1 MVYPILELGIS
12 SKLRPN
18 RQDIATLKTF
28 ENIDLMIVA
37 GNKVLFVDGDQS
49 VAIHQALGNKT
60 RLLILSLLSHRAMNV
75 SALAE
80 ATGLA
85 PSTVAFNIKQLE
97 GCGLVNVQFLPGT
110 RGQQKLVSKRYDEVL
125 FKLPGVAIE
134 SNSRVIEVSMPIG
147 NFKRVKVKPT
157 CGLASDT
164 KYIGMIDDARSFYE
178 PEHVFAQIL
187 WFRQG
192 FVEYDFPNNL
202 PVGAQASDVELSMEI
217 CSEAPEY
224 DLDWP
229 SDITLSIND
238 IEIGTWTSP
247 SDFGG
252 ERGKL
257 TPPWWPI
264 EQTQHGVLKR
274 WRISA
279 DGSYV
284 DGGLVSDV
292 KLADLGIE
300 GRTHVGVR
308 IEVKETAR
316 HVGGINLF
324 GRRFGNYAQD
334 LVMRTGFVFKDGERP
349 YHLK

>member
-1 MVYPILELGIS
+1 
-12 SKLRPN
+12 
-18 RQDIATLKTF
+18 
-28 ENIDLMIVA
+28 MIVA

-49 VAIHQALGNKT
+49 VAILQALGNET

-97 GCGLVNVQFLPGT
+97 SCGLVNAQFQPGT
-110 RGQQKLVSKRYDEVL
+110 RGQQKLVSKRYDEVH

-134 SNSRVIEVSMPIG
+134 SNSNVIEVSMPIG
-147 NFKRVKVKPT
+147 NFKRINVKPT
-157 CGLASDT
+157 CGIASDT

-202 PVGAQASDVELSMEI
+202 PVGAQAVDFELSMEI

-229 SDITLSIND
+229 SDITLTVND
-238 IEIGTWTSP
+238 VEVGTWTSP
-247 SDFGG
+247 ADFGG
-252 ERGKL
+252 QRGKL
-257 TPPWWPI
+257 TPEWWPI
-264 EQTQHGVLKR
+264 EQTQYGVLKR
-274 WRISA
+274 WRVNTTGSYI
-279 DGSYV
+279 DGSP
-284 DGGLVSDV
+284 VSVV
-292 KLADLGIE
+292 KLTDLGLE
-300 GRTHVGVR
+300 GRTHVSVR
-308 IEVKETAR
+308 LEVKETAR

-324 GRRFGNYAQD
+324 GRRFGNCAQD
-334 LVMRTGFVFKDGERP
+334 LVLKTSFEFREGERH
-349 YHLK
+349 YRLK

>member
-1 MVYPILELGIS
+1 
-12 SKLRPN
+12 
-18 RQDIATLKTF
+18 
-28 ENIDLMIVA
+28 MIVA

-49 VAIHQALGNKT
+49 VAILQALGNET

-97 GCGLVNVQFLPGT
+97 GCGLVNAQFQPGT
-110 RGQQKLVSKRYDEVL
+110 RGQQKLVSKRYDEVH

-134 SNSRVIEVSMPIG
+134 SNSNVIEVSMPIG
-147 NFKRVKVKPT
+147 NFKRINVKPT
-157 CGLASDT
+157 CGIASDT

-202 PVGAQASDVELSMEI
+202 PVGAQAVDLELSMEI

-229 SDITLSIND
+229 SDITLMIND
-238 IEIGTWTSP
+238 VEIGTWTSP
-247 SDFGG
+247 ADFGG
-252 ERGKL
+252 QRGKL
-257 TPPWWPI
+257 TPEWWPI
-264 EQTQHGVLKR
+264 EQTQYGVLKR
-274 WRISA
+274 WRVNTTGSYI
-279 DGSYV
+279 DGSP
-284 DGGLVSDV
+284 VSAV
-292 KLADLGIE
+292 KLTDLGLD
-300 GRTHVGVR
+300 GRTHVSVR
-308 IEVKETAR
+308 LEVKENAR

-324 GRRFGNYAQD
+324 GRRFGNCAQD
-334 LVMRTGFVFKDGERP
+334 LVLKTSFEFREGERH
-349 YHLK
+349 YRLK

>member
-1 MVYPILELGIS
+1 
-12 SKLRPN
+12 
-18 RQDIATLKTF
+18 
-28 ENIDLMIVA
+28 MIVA
-37 GNKVLFVDGDQS
+37 GNRTLYVDGEQN
-49 VAIHQALGNKT
+49 VPILQALGNRT

-97 GCGLVNVQFLPGT
+97 DCGLVNVQFLPGT
-110 RGQQKLVSKRYDEVL
+110 RGQQKLVSKRYDEIH

-134 SNSRVIEVSMPIG
+134 SDTNLIEVSMPIG
-147 NFKRVKVKPT
+147 NFKRVSIKPT
-157 CGLASDT
+157 CGLASDS

-202 PVGAQASDVELSMEI
+202 PLGAQATDLEVSMEI

-229 SDITLSIND
+229 SDITLTIND
-238 IEIGTWTSP
+238 VEIGTWTSP
-247 SDFGG
+247 ADFGG
-252 ERGKL
+252 ERGRL
-257 TPPWWPI
+257 TPAWWPI
-264 EQTQHGVLKR
+264 EQTQFGVLKR
-274 WRISA
+274 WRVTTE
-279 DGSYV
+279 GSFI
-284 DGGLVSDV
+284 DGGPISGVR
-292 KLADLGIE
+292 LADLGLE
-300 GRTHVGVR
+300 GRTHVGLR
-308 IEVKETAR
+308 LEVKETAR
-316 HVGGINLF
+316 NVGGMNLF

-334 LVMRTGFVFKDGERP
+334 LLMRTRYEFREGERP
-349 YHLK
+349 YRLK